1 MAAVSRYEEH
11 RFVSGFLGFT
21 QRSLLR
27 ATAVTIA
34 MAIGGIV
41 EMIGVAKQRIFCHA
55 AGSAASSFVRV
66 HSSVMGRLGAVATH
80 LW

>member
-11 RFVSGFLGFT
+11 SFVSGLLGFT
-21 QRSLLR
+21 QLSLLR

-34 MAIGGIV
+34 LVIGSIV
-41 EMIGVAKQRIFCHA
+41 EMKGVAKQRIFRH
-55 AGSAASSFVRV
+55 AASSFVRV
-66 HSSVMGRLGAVATH
+66 HSFAMGRLGAVATH

>member
-1 MAAVSRYEEH
+1 MAAMSRFEEH
-11 RFVSGFLGFT
+11 RFASGFLGFT

-34 MAIGGIV
+34 MVIGSIA
-41 EMIGVAKQRIFCHA
+41 EMKGVAKQRIFRH
-55 AGSAASSFVRV
+55 AASSFVRV